1 MKILF
6 LLPLLIACQGNGNG
20 HSEAVSNQIA
30 VDQDV
35 ETTAHI
41 SSDEIILSDLRLLAG
56 RKMMSECGPTPE
68 PGKRYQYELV
78 NDTLI
83 IDDQRVQ
90 VTYER
95 ITDEGGILNGKWNML
110 ASSDRNMKTGTLE
123 ISDNKVHFIS
133 HCSE

>member
-6 LLPLLIACQGNGNG
+6 LLPLLVACQGNGNG
-20 HSEAVSNQIA
+20 HSDSAAAQFDI
-30 VDQDV
+30 DQNV

-95 ITDEGGILNGKWNML
+95 VTDEGGILNGKWNML
-110 ASSDRNMKTGTLE
+110 ASSDRSMKTGTLE
-123 ISDNKVHFIS
+123 ISGNKVHFIS
-133 HCSE
+133 HCSQ